1 MLEAVRESLE
11 GAKRAA
17 AAAADVPSAEEG
29 EDRFASDWFWRREA
43 EANAAALEEAAEALA
58 AAMEALQGKR
68 VRRKLP
74 MPM

>member
-1 MLEAVRESLE
+1 MRKSLE

-17 AAAADVPSAEEG
+17 ADVPAAEEG

-68 VRRKLP
+68 VRRELS
-74 MPM
+74 M